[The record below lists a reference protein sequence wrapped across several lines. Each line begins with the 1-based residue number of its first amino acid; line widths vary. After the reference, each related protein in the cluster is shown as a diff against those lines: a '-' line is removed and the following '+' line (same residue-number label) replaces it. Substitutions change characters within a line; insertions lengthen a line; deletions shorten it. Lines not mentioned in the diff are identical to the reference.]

1 MIPVILALRWRGPP
15 AVRQNFAAASGVV
28 AAIWRFSW
36 LYRRGTY
43 SAWLPGSC
51 VVKPLFRWEEAM
63 STSNISS
70 NFAAAFPRLNTAHE
84 LKQSKEDMAALG
96 GALQSQDLAG
106 AKDAFAALM
115 RDSAAAAQ
123 GRQAAGQAPLLSD
136 AQRQSMVDAVGALG
150 QELQAGDI
158 DGAQAAYAQLQQ
170 ASQVF
175 RMASPPASAPVAE
188 TPAATPVDTT
198 VPAVVAP
205 DETVAAA
212 AVDSTAEAQAALAA
226 GEPEA
231 AGAAAVQESDV
242 AMTTEAAD
250 AAAEAS
256 ATQSADAV
264 AADELRPGQ
273 TNMQSLEDALAAQDL
288 RGAQAAYAALLEDGV
303 NFLQSYQPSADYEP
317 AVLSDGQRA
326 DTTQALG
333 QLGSL
338 LQAGDMAGAQAA
350 YEQLQATVQTN
361 RETINTAVGDSA
373 GVASAVDSGSDPAA
387 PASSSVNLQA

>member
-1 MIPVILALRWRGPP
+1 
-15 AVRQNFAAASGVV
+15 
-28 AAIWRFSW
+28 
-36 LYRRGTY
+36 
-43 SAWLPGSC
+43 
-51 VVKPLFRWEEAM
+51 M

-136 AQRQSMVDAVGALG
+136 AQRQSMADAVGALG

-198 VPAVVAP
+198 VDTTVPAVVAP

-231 AGAAAVQESDV
+231 AGAAAAVQESDV
-242 AMTTEAAD
+242 AMTAEAAD
-250 AAAEAS
+250 AAEAS